1 MRRRTSVLVLAAMVA
16 STLPVI
22 SATAAAQEDPAPSVV
37 ISQVYGGGGNSGAL
51 YRNDFVELFNRGDL
65 AQDISGWS
73 LQYTSANGN
82 TWGSNSTTLPSAT
95 LEPGQRY
102 LVEMAAGANT
112 SATPLP
118 TPDHSATGINMAGTN
133 GKIALASTADALPGE
148 SCPTGPTV
156 VDAVGYGTQNC
167 AAIQTTTSLNNNA
180 SALRNE
186 NRCGDTFSIV
196 SPPEP
201 ENSSATRTPC
211 TGPQPAQPIVPT
223 CRDLTVTEGT
233 EGSATQTATDADS
246 RVDGVTITQGAT
258 EGIALEDVTAA
269 TEDGGTLS
277 AELTAADT
285 LEAGS
290 YTLQLTFTN
299 DDDQSATCNV
309 TVTVQEDVC
318 RVPEDRITRI
328 HEIQG
333 PGSSSPIAGQQVTTR
348 GVVTSAFPSGGE
360 TGLPANHGLRGFF
373 IEAIVTDRDSDDRT
387 SEGVFVFDF
396 DGVYGDTE
404 IGDLVYVS
412 GEVQENFGLTQV
424 ASNNFDTCAIAG
436 LDTTLPP
443 PAELPLPTAPG
454 DRAEVMEP
462 LESMR
467 VTHSELT
474 LVEFF
479 QLERFGDVR
488 LSSGGVFDNPTN
500 VVDPRDDEA
509 YNAIVAYNAAHNI
522 ILSSGR
528 TAQNINR
535 PGPEGTPPLPFL
547 EPGDTLRIGDQL
559 IDQTFVLHFSFSN
572 WRLQPIDIDE
582 LSEEFQ
588 QNRTRPRPHTPPDVG
603 GSLLVASY
611 NVLNYFDG
619 DGQGG
624 GFPTARGA
632 KTQSELD
639 RQTEKLVAAVTKI
652 DADVVGLIE
661 MENDGGEF
669 QATRTFVEAL
679 NEEYGEEVYDFIDTG
694 VIGTDA
700 IKQAFIYKPS
710 TVEPT
715 GDWAILD
722 SSVDPRF
729 EDRRSRPALA
739 QTFTEIAT
747 GEAVTVTVNHL
758 KSKGSACNPED
769 NDPRQ
774 GNCNGVRERAAEAI
788 VDWLATE
795 PTGEASV
802 GHLVIGDINAYAKE
816 DPIRVFL
823 EADYTDLLDHFAPE
837 GETPY
842 SYTFDAT
849 QGYLDHALADEDLL
863 PFVTGAAEWH
873 INADETQ
880 AIDYQEGPGNFRT
893 NEVGEQYYQP
903 NEFRSSDHDPVI
915 VGLDLGEDDDGD
927 GDDPVCKPLSQYDR
941 DRFTDT
947 RGSAHERNVLCMADR
962 GLTEGLRGG
971 DRYGP
976 RLDVNRGQ
984 MASFIARFI
993 EHATGEELEEG
1004 KGFRDV
1010 PRSYAH
1016 AENINKLE
1024 NIGVTS
1030 GTARSNGEEYAPLLN
1045 VSRAQMAS
1053 FISRALTYIEEGHG
1067 QPETVPPRTRTDHFP
1082 DDDGSAHEDNINAL
1096 AEADIVKG
1104 YSDGTYRWR
1113 QSVKRDQMASF
1124 VIRAYEYAVTEGS
1137 AQVSADR
1144 R

>member
-1 MRRRTSVLVLAAMVA
+1 MRRRTSGLVLAAMVA
-16 STLPVI
+16 STLPTMT
-22 SATAAAQEDPAPSVV
+22 ATAAAQVEDDDGIV
-37 ISQVYGGGGNSGAL
+37 ISAMRTRGPGGAADE
-51 YRNDFVELFNRGDL
+51 YVELHNLSDN
-65 AQDISGWS
+65 AIDISGWALQGCAAGS
-73 LQYTSANGN
+73 GNPSNRTVVPANTPAVPAGGYFLFTQSSDQYTGGTAGDASYSTGFADGDQSGARIIDSAGNAVSGIGTSASPCREGAGIGSAFPGAGSSAYDFLRADDRTRNTGDNAVDFEGSPTSGVTPRSSANN
-82 TWGSNSTTLPSAT
+82 
-95 LEPGQRY
+95 PG
-102 LVEMAAGANT
+102 T
-112 SATPLP
+112 
-118 TPDHSATGINMAGTN
+118 D
-133 GKIALASTADALPGE
+133 
-148 SCPTGPTV
+148 
-156 VDAVGYGTQNC
+156 
-167 AAIQTTTSLNNNA
+167 
-180 SALRNE
+180 
-186 NRCGDTFSIV
+186 
-196 SPPEP
+196 
-201 ENSSATRTPC
+201 
-211 TGPQPAQPIVPT
+211 QPIVAT
-223 CRDLTVTEGT
+223 CTDLTVDQGQR
-233 EGSATQTATDADS
+233 GSETQTATDADS
-246 RVDGVTITQGAT
+246 TVDAVAITEGAT
-258 EGIALEDVTAA
+258 EGISLENVTPAA
-269 TEDGGTLS
+269 EEGGTLS
-277 AELTAADT
+277 ADLTAADT
-285 LEAGS
+285 LDAGS
-290 YTLQLTFTN
+290 YTVQLTFTN
-299 DDDQSATCNV
+299 DDEQSATCNV

-318 RVPEDRITRI
+318 QVPEDRITPI
-328 HEIQG
+328 NEIQG
-333 PGSSSPIAGQQVTTR
+333 PGSSSPIVGEQVTTR
-348 GVVTSAFPSGGE
+348 GVVTTAFPSGGQ
-360 TGLPANHGLRGFF
+360 TGLPNNHGLRGFF
-373 IEAIVTDRDSDDRT
+373 IEAVVTDRDNDDRT

-412 GEVQENFGLTQV
+412 GEVQENFDLTQV

-436 LDTTLPP
+436 LDTALPP
-443 PAELPLPTAPG
+443 PAALPLPTAPG

-500 VVDPRDDEA
+500 VVDPRDDAA
-509 YNAIVAYNAAHNI
+509 YNEIVAYNAAHNI

-535 PGPEGTPPLPFL
+535 PGPEGTPPLPFV

-559 IDQTFVLHFSFSN
+559 IDETFVLHFSFSN

-603 GSLLVASY
+603 GSLTVASY

-624 GFPTARGA
+624 GFPTPRGA

-639 RQTEKLVAAVTKI
+639 RQTEKLVAAISKI
-652 DADVVGLIE
+652 DADIVGLIE
-661 MENDGGEF
+661 IENDGGEGDGDQEF
-669 QATRTFVEAL
+669 QATATLVDAL
-679 NEEYGEEVYDFIDTG
+679 NEEYGEDVYDFLDTG

-710 TVEPT
+710 TVELT
-715 GDWAILD
+715 GDYAILD

-729 EDRRSRPALA
+729 EDQRSRPALA

-758 KSKGSACNPED
+758 KSKGSPCAEAD

-788 VDWLATE
+788 VDWLETE
-795 PTGEASV
+795 PTDEASV

-863 PFVTGAAEWH
+863 PFVAGAAEWH

-893 NEVGEQYYQP
+893 DEVGEQYYQP

-915 VGLDLGEDDDGD
+915 VGLELGDDDRVGD
-927 GDDPVCKPLSQYDR
+927 GDDQVCKPLSQYDR

-962 GLTEGLRGG
+962 GLTEGLQGG

-993 EHATGEELEEG
+993 EDATGEELEEG
-1004 KGFRDV
+1004 DGFRDV
-1010 PRSYAH
+1010 PRSYVH

-1030 GTARSNGEEYAPLLN
+1030 GTAHSNGEEFAPLLN

-1096 AEADIVKG
+1096 AEVDIVKG
-1104 YSDGTYRWR
+1104 FDDGTYRWR
-1113 QSVKRDQMASF
+1113 ASVKRDQMASF
-1124 VIRAYEYAVTEGS
+1124 VIRAYEYAVAEGS
-1137 AQVSADR
+1137 AQVNNDR
-1144 R
+1144 N